1 MKKITYFYYRHIA
14 GLMLCMFLFASC
26 EFNEPGT
33 QPVNISFKILPP
45 TGITEGFSYD
55 KMTVTLA
62 KNGKTVY
69 QIQANSNGVAIF
81 EGIIPDVYN
90 VSTSAV
96 ITSEEY
102 EAMLGKPVQYGKYVI
117 SGSLLEEIIATDGER
132 TLSTAI
138 ARKQELIIS
147 KIYYAGS
154 KDFNNKNYLAGR
166 YIEFF
171 NNSEEAIN
179 IAGTYFGLLE
189 SESTPAYM
197 LGDTPD
203 YLYLKQIFRF
213 PNTGKTTLEPGEA
226 VIVVNSAID
235 HTVAAAREADLTTA
249 DFEAK
254 DNKNTNNPDVPAIEL
269 IYTAYA
275 TIPSMNLSQ
284 GGPCSVVLFTTDE
297 DVNTWERVYKKGAS
311 KGTRFVKMPIKY
323 VTDGV
328 ECLKFSATG
337 VDTGKK
343 RLYDYIDGS
352 YINIGAAS
360 GYNGQVVYRRMEE
373 SSENSS
379 TPTLIDTNHS
389 SSDFGV
395 SDQIMPK
402 QFLK

>member
-1 MKKITYFYYRHIA
+1 MKKIAYTTYRYIT
-14 GLMLCMFLFASC
+14 GWMLCVLLLASC
-26 EFNEPGT
+26 TFDDPGT
-33 QPVNISFKILPP
+33 QPVTVSFKVLAPESL
-45 TGITEGFSYD
+45 TGGFSYE
-55 KMTVTLA
+55 KKTVILA
-62 KNGKTVY
+62 KNGKTMY
-69 QIQANSNGVAIF
+69 QAETDGNGIAKF
-81 EGIIPDVYN
+81 EGIIPDIYN

-96 ITSEEY
+96 ITAEEY
-102 EAMLGKPVQYGKYVI
+102 EDMHGEPVQNGKYVI
-117 SGSLLEEIIATDGER
+117 SGSLLEAIIATDGER
-132 TLSTAI
+132 TLSTSI
-138 ARKQELIIS
+138 SRKQELVIS

-154 KDFNNKNYLAGR
+154 KDNNNKNYLAGR

-171 NNSEEAIN
+171 NNSDETIT

-189 SESTPAYM
+189 SESTPAYL
-197 LGDTPD
+197 LGVTPD

-235 HTVAAAREADLTTA
+235 HTVAAPREADLTTA

-254 DNKNTNNPDVPAIEL
+254 DNKNTNNPATPAIEM

-275 TIPSMNLSQ
+275 NIPSMNLSQ

-297 DVNTWERVYKKGAS
+297 DVDTWERVYKQGAS
-311 KGTRFVKMPIKY
+311 KGTRYVKMPIKY

-328 ECLKFSATG
+328 ECLKFAATG

-360 GYNGQVVYRRMEE
+360 GYNGQVAYRRLEE
-373 SSENSS
+373 SSEESLH
-379 TPTLIDTNHS
+379 PTLIDTNHS
-389 SSDFGV
+389 SNDFGV

-402 QFLK
+402 QFMK